1 MVAVSPLATPSSTIA
16 ALTVGRYS
24 EARVL
29 TSCSIIS
36 IATSGVSWL
45 TRGPAATVHAV
56 IGSGRG
62 SGAA

>member
-36 IATSGVSWL
+36 IATSRRYGRMCWRS
-45 TRGPAATVHAV
+45 RARS
-56 IGSGRG
+56 IG
-62 SGAA
+62 